1 MQIQRNFIMP
11 FLKIFE
17 KISTKTFD
25 INTQYK
31 FLLIKKKLEED
42 QKLIQEQAELI
53 AQQFGEKNEQGQIIQ
68 TQEGGIK
75 ILPEKQQ
82 ECITQV
88 QKLNNQQIQ
97 LPDIYFT
104 FDELDGLDL
113 TLTDLEILEPFI
125 KI

>member
-11 FLKIFE
+11 FLKIFK

-97 LPDIYFT
+97 LQDIYFT

-125 KI
+125 KV

>member
-11 FLKIFE
+11 FLKIFK

>member
-11 FLKIFE
+11 FLKIFK

-75 ILPEKQQ
+75 ILPEKQR

-125 KI
+125 KV

>member
-11 FLKIFE
+11 FLKIFK

-125 KI
+125 KV

>member
-1 MQIQRNFIMP
+1 MP
-11 FLKIFE
+11 FLKIFK

-125 KI
+125 KV

>member
-11 FLKIFE
+11 FLKIFK

-82 ECITQV
+82 ECLTQV

-113 TLTDLEILEPFI
+113 TLVDLEILEPFI
-125 KI
+125 KV